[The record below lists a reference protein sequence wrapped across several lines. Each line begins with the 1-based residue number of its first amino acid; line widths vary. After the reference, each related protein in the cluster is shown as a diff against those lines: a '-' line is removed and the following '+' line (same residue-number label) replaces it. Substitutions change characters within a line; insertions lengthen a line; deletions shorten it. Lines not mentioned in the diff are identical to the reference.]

1 MNINPMALLKY
12 RERLDIFHSEHP
24 RIEPFFHLIRE
35 QTLIEGTV
43 YEMKATTPDGKEF
56 VANIRLTANDI
67 ETIRMISSEQQKKT
81 E

>member
-12 RERLDIFHSEHP
+12 RERLELFRSDHP
-24 RIEPFFHLIRE
+24 RMEPFFHILRE

-43 YEMKATTPDGKEF
+43 YEMKATTPDGKSY

-67 ETIRMISSEQQKKT
+67 ETIRMLHAEQDS
-81 E
+81 